1 MPIMRLLVFYLIFI
15 SSELNAQATVLV
27 NDLLSK
33 SIDHQNTK
41 FQQIVN
47 TSAPLYNGTAYI
59 KYWNKV
65 IGHPYFNSD
74 QFKSADINYQNFIY
88 RDIPL
93 RYDLVK
99 NQLVILNATKE
110 FEMTIINNYVSDFK
124 INNHLFIKITDS
136 VHEYNPGQGFYE
148 LLYNGNASVLAKY
161 FKRIE
166 ASLKAEDNTSSF
178 VEYDKFYVFAQN
190 EYHEVK
196 RISDYFN
203 LYKDQK
209 EQLKKYMR
217 KGKLNYSKDP
227 SKTLVSLATYLDTI
241 SHE

>member
-1 MPIMRLLVFYLIFI
+1 MRLLVFYLIFL
-15 SSELNAQATVLV
+15 SSELNAQATVLS
-27 NDLLSK
+27 NDLLIK

-47 TSAPLYNGTAYI
+47 TSAPLYNGTVYI

-65 IGHPYFNSD
+65 IGHPYFDSD
-74 QFKSADINYQNFIY
+74 QFKTADISFQNFIY

-93 RYDLVK
+93 KYDLVK
-99 NQLVILNATKE
+99 NQLVIFNATKE
-110 FEMTIINNYVSDFK
+110 FEMAILNDYVSEFK
-124 INNHLFIKITDS
+124 INNHRFIKINADS
-136 VHEYNPGQGFYE
+136 VHEYNPGPGFYE
-148 LLYNGNASVLAKY
+148 LLYNGHSSVIANY
-161 FKRIE
+161 YKRIE

-178 VEYDKFYVFAQN
+178 VKYNKFFVFSLN

-203 LYKDQK
+203 LFKDQK

-217 KGKLNYSKDP
+217 KGKLNYIKDP
-227 SKTLVSLATYLDTI
+227 AKTLVELATYLDTI
-241 SHE
+241 THE

>member
-1 MPIMRLLVFYLIFI
+1 MRLLVIYLIFL

-27 NDLLSK
+27 NNLLIK

-47 TSAPLYNGTAYI
+47 TSAALYNGTAYI

-65 IGHPYFNSD
+65 IGHPYFDTD
-74 QFKSADINYQNFIY
+74 QFKSADITFQNFIY

-93 RYDLVK
+93 KYDLVK

-110 FEMTIINNYVSDFK
+110 FEMAILNDYVSEFK
-124 INNHLFIKITDS
+124 INNHHFIKIISDS
-136 VHEYNPGQGFYE
+136 VHEYNPGPGFYE
-148 LLYNGNASVLAKY
+148 LLYNGHSSVIANHY
-161 FKRIE
+161 KRIE

-178 VEYDKFYVFAQN
+178 LKYNNFFVFSLN

-203 LYKDQK
+203 LYKDHK

-217 KGKLNYSKDP
+217 KGKLNYAKDP
-227 SKTLVSLATYLDTI
+227 AKTLVSLASYLDTI